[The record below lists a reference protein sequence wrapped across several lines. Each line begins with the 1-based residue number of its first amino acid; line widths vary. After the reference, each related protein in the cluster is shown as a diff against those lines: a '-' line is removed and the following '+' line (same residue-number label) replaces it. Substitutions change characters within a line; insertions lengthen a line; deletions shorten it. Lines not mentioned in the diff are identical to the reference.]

1 MKKSVIII
9 PIILAIVGIGIAIV
23 SVHLPIIPHIPE
35 EQIHLRCLQPD
46 LESIPHMKWN
56 CYYFTH

>member
-23 SVHLPIIPHIPE
+23 IVHLSIIPHVPE
-35 EQIHLRCLQPD
+35 QHIHLQCLQHN